1 MSANDRRRRNPRRDG
16 HADLPTE
23 PVKIRLQPLSE
34 KEFQVSRN
42 HAIPKLAA
50 DYVRRGI
57 WAEGAALETSRAEF
71 AQLFPPRTRH
81 PGTNTYSA
89 SSTDE
94 TGLTV
99 GEVWYTAQ
107 TKGGMV

>member
-1 MSANDRRRRNPRRDG
+1 MSANDRRRRNPRRHG

-71 AQLFPPRTRH
+71 AQLFPQGLDTRDKH
-81 PGTNTYSA
+81 LLSILD
-89 SSTDE
+89 DE